1 MPPGC
6 TPLIRK
12 ALVGGGTPR
21 RLTASLGCPV
31 AATKTKAV
39 TQLLLSAGADSKL
52 RTKDGDDALALAKA
66 RGFTAVVDVFE
77 KPTLSFK
84 VVGGP
89 GDEE

>member
-1 MPPGC
+1 MFAACAGHPGEC
-6 TPLIRK
+6 MRLRRE
-12 ALVGGGTPR
+12 GRGTDQ
-21 RLTASLGCPV
+21 
-31 AATKTKAV
+31 TKAI

-52 RTKDGDDALALAKA
+52 RNKDGDDALALAKA

>member
-1 MPPGC
+1 MFAACAGHPGEC
-6 TPLIRK
+6 MRLRREGR
-12 ALVGGGTPR
+12 GGG
-21 RLTASLGCPV
+21 L
-31 AATKTKAV
+31 TKTKAV

-52 RTKDGDDALALAKA
+52 RNKDGDDALALAKA

-77 KPTLSFK
+77 KPPLSFK